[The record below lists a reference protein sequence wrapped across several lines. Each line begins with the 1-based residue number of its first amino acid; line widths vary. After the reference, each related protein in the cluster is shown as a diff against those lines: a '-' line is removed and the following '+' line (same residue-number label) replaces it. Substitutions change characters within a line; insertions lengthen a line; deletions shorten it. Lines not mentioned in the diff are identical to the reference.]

1 MVLRHVAHQ
10 SCAFWVFNIY
20 MFGPHAKRWWLSS
33 CTHLSGYQR
42 YRCFPSVGPLGPS
55 LLFAWQQER
64 LIWLRR
70 GLLFLLWDDMHDT
83 VWAHTHACV
92 RMNPSHRVE
101 VATRHESISL
111 CVGTVRFLTHVPH
124 QCCEMVFKHACTH
137 HLHTYACSGCLQMVH
152 SLAWLSATSLY
163 IHGPTWTS
171 MITLTDNKIGYHGG
185 FFLCSCYH
193 SIGFLWFVLS

>member
-1 MVLRHVAHQ
+1 
-10 SCAFWVFNIY
+10 

-33 CTHLSGYQR
+33 RTHLSGYQW
-42 YRCFPSVGPLGPS
+42 YRCFSSVGPLGPS

-92 RMNPSHRVE
+92 CMNPSRRVE
-101 VATRHESISL
+101 VASTMTRHEPILL
-111 CVGTVRFLTHVPH
+111 CVGTIRFSTHAPH

-137 HLHTYACSGCLQMVH
+137 HLHTYACSGCLRMIH
-152 SLAWLSATSLY
+152 SLARLSATSLY
-163 IHGPTWTS
+163 IRGLAWTS
-171 MITLTDNKIGYHGG
+171 MITLTNNKVGYHGG
-185 FFLCSCYH
+185 FF
-193 SIGFLWFVLS
+193 IWFMLS